1 MNWKMIGMLAAS
13 MALSACSSV
22 TMIDQAQ
29 SIPDE
34 KCAVRVFQTQKIAER
49 HGEIEELCI
58 ITGTSSMSFVH
69 TVATAIEKHKNKA
82 CACGATD
89 VYIQSRIETGWDIAQ
104 VTMVAFRYKSKK

>member
-1 MNWKMIGMLAAS
+1 
-13 MALSACSSV
+13 
-22 TMIDQAQ
+22 
-29 SIPDE
+29 
-34 KCAVRVFQTQKIAER
+34 
-49 HGEIEELCI
+49 
-58 ITGTSSMSFVH
+58 MSFVH